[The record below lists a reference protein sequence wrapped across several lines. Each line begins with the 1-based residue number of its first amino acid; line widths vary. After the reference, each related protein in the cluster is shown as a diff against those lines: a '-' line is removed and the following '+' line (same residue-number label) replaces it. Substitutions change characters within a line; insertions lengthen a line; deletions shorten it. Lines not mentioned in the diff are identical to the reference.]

1 MPERLSQLNNWLS
14 NDCSINDCSIKPL
27 FGDASFRR
35 YFRVTLA
42 DGETRIAMDAPPP
55 QEDCR
60 PFVDISNRLE
70 AAGVHVPHI
79 HAQDLQQGFL
89 LLEDLGDTQY
99 LEKLNAESAPRLYGD
114 ALGALSAMQA
124 CAATDGLPLYDEALL
139 GMELE
144 LFREWLCQKHLGLTL
159 SDAENRMLEQLFAML
174 IENAQQQPQHF
185 VHRDYHSRNL
195 MMVASHGPGV
205 IDFQDAVIGP
215 ITYDLVSLLKDAY
228 IRWPLEQVDNWAE
241 GYCELAIQ
249 SGLMPLED
257 EAKFQ
262 RWFDLMG
269 VQRHIKVAGIFA
281 RLYRRDGKEGYLD
294 DIPLVLEYIMEMV
307 ARYPQLEALGRFIEN
322 RVTPGL
328 SGNS

>member
-1 MPERLSQLNNWLS
+1 MPERISQLHNWLS
-14 NDCSINDCSIKPL
+14 SDCGIDGYSIEPL

-42 DGETRIAMDAPPP
+42 GGETRIAMDAPPP

-60 PFVDISNRLE
+60 PFVDISKRLE

-79 HAQDLQQGFL
+79 HAEDLQQGFL
-89 LLEDLGDTQY
+89 LLEDLGDTLY
-99 LEKLNAESAPRLYGD
+99 LPQLNKESAPRLYGD

-124 CAATDGLPLYDEALL
+124 CAATNGLPRYDEALL

-144 LFREWLCQKHLGLTL
+144 MFREWLCQQHLGLTL
-159 SDAENRMLEQLFAML
+159 TDDENLMLDQLFAML
-174 IENAQQQPQHF
+174 IENALQQPQHF

-195 MMVASHGPGV
+195 MMVADHGPGV

-228 IRWPLEQVDNWAE
+228 IHWPLEQVDSWAE
-241 GYCELAIQ
+241 GYSELAIQ
-249 SGLMPLED
+249 SGLMPQED
-257 EAKFQ
+257 ETRFQ

-307 ARYPQLEALGRFIEN
+307 ERYPELKAFGVFIKN
-322 RVTPGL
+322 RVNPQL
-328 SGNS
+328 S